1 MTLRELLTAVLDT
14 GGLHRV
20 AEFIQR
26 EYYSEY
32 TCRQAICDRITD
44 VILEIV
50 SLDGNHIL
58 KQDNTL
64 QLTTYDVIVDGDS
77 TEQSVHV
84 GLFEHSTKDKYS
96 LDLIPWN
103 QLIDLPVE
111 NKISTDLHET
121 AAHIIWEITFWGIT
135 AREIDKQIDHM
146 QHIRDEQEQ
155 ADGEIIGQLIEWDDI
170 QQEFTKNER

>member
-1 MTLRELLTAVLDT
+1 MTLRELLTVVLDT

-44 VILEIV
+44 VILEMV
-50 SLDGNHIL
+50 SLDGNHVL
-58 KQDNTL
+58 KQDNTI
-64 QLTTYDVIVDGDS
+64 QLTTYDVIVDGGS
-77 TEQSVHV
+77 TEQSIHV
-84 GLFEHSTKDKYS
+84 GLLEHSTEDKFS

-111 NKISTDLHET
+111 NKTPTDLHET
-121 AAHIIWEITFWGIT
+121 VAHIIWEITFWGTT
-135 AREIDKQIDHM
+135 AHEIDKQIDHM
-146 QHIRDEQEQ
+146 QQIRDEQEQ
-155 ADGEIIGQLIEWDDI
+155 ADGESIGRLVEWDDI
-170 QQEFTKNER
+170 QQEFTKK